1 MALDN
6 MIVEHLREAIAL
18 NERAMARAKK
28 QLASADNNTDAVQW
42 VMREM
47 LDANNDA
54 MRKINIAMRYI
65 K

>member
-1 MALDN
+1 MAVDN
-6 MIVEHLREAIAL
+6 IIVEHLCEAIAI

-42 VMREM
+42 VMREL

-54 MRKINIAMRYI
+54 MRKVNIAMRYI